1 MQINDQS
8 IHQARALY
16 YTFFAKIV
24 SFNAQADKYAKI
36 ADLLKIF
43 IANPLDE
50 DSDAAFRSID
60 SSLRAKG
67 GCEALKQEY
76 DEVFVSPE
84 SSFIPM
90 SASYYDEG
98 RDDGP
103 KRVKAAGLVFRSK
116 FRKND
121 SVCNDSEDQVLFLFQ
136 FMSRLIEA
144 GVAGDEESLA
154 LAKEVFAEI
163 LNDFIDEFTALLLQH
178 EKSFF
183 YQNTAIVLKTFIAF
197 ERLFLHVEASH
208 KIASEERASAV
219 IQKDRKPLT
228 QRVRRNLDEIVL

>member
-16 YTFFAKIV
+16 YTFFVKIL

-50 DSDAAFRSID
+50 DSDVAFRSID

-67 GCEALKQEY
+67 GCEALKEEY

-98 RDDGP
+98 RDDG
-103 KRVKAAGLVFRSK
+103 
-116 FRKND
+116 
-121 SVCNDSEDQVLFLFQ
+121 
-136 FMSRLIEA
+136 
-144 GVAGDEESLA
+144 
-154 LAKEVFAEI
+154 
-163 LNDFIDEFTALLLQH
+163 
-178 EKSFF
+178 
-183 YQNTAIVLKTFIAF
+183 
-197 ERLFLHVEASH
+197 
-208 KIASEERASAV
+208 
-219 IQKDRKPLT
+219 
-228 QRVRRNLDEIVL
+228 

>member
-1 MQINDQS
+1 
-8 IHQARALY
+8 LY
-16 YTFFAKIV
+16 YTFFTKIF
-24 SFNAQADKYAKI
+24 SFNAQAEKYAPI

-50 DSDAAFRSID
+50 ESDAAFRSLD
-60 SSLRAKG
+60 AHLRSE

-76 DEVFVSPE
+76 DDVFVSPE
-84 SSFIPM
+84 SSFIPI

-98 RDDGP
+98 RDDGQ

-136 FMSRLIEA
+136 LMSRLIEA

-154 LAKEVFAEI
+154 LAKEVFSEI
-163 LNDFIDEFTALLLQH
+163 INDFIDEFTALLFQH

-183 YQNTAIVLKTFIAF
+183 YKNTAIVLKTFIAF
-197 ERLFLHVEASH
+197 ERLFLNIEASH